1 MKKLTYISLAILLL
15 IGLTGCGLPKN
26 VKTQELQALRF
37 VQANVTLPAEYYSP
51 LTGDLMEY
59 NTIQVSFQNYDT
71 NTGEAV
77 FYFEVKEEDPNQ
89 KHFLWFCSNP
99 HDYTD
104 YYLALKLPPPSALL
118 PPTVTA
124 TTQSNGAILEGYGSP
139 SYSSI
144 QNIPDYQQTFTLS
157 QLQADKNNLI
167 WWNGYY
173 Q

>member
-1 MKKLTYISLAILLL
+1 
-15 IGLTGCGLPKN
+15 
-26 VKTQELQALRF
+26 
-37 VQANVTLPAEYYSP
+37 
-51 LTGDLMEY
+51 MEY
-59 NTIQVSFQNYDT
+59 NTIQVSFQDYDT

-104 YYLALKLPPPSALL
+104 YYLALKLPPP
-118 PPTVTA
+118 VTLSVI
-124 TTQSNGAILEGYGSP
+124 TTTEPNGTILEGYGSP

-144 QNIPDYQQTFTLS
+144 QNIPDYQETFTLS
-157 QLQADKNNLI
+157 QLQADKSNLI
-167 WWNGYY
+167 WWDGYY

>member
-1 MKKLTYISLAILLL
+1 MKKFWILFLTTILL
-15 IGLTGCGLPKN
+15 ISLTGCGLPQN
-26 VKTQELQALRF
+26 VKTQENQALRF

-59 NTIQVSFQNYDT
+59 NTIQVSFQDYDT

-104 YYLALKLPPPSALL
+104 YYLALKLPPP
-118 PPTVTA
+118 VTLSVI
-124 TTQSNGAILEGYGSP
+124 TTTEPNGTILEGYGSP

-144 QNIPDYQQTFTLS
+144 QNIPDYQETFTLS
-157 QLQADKNNLI
+157 QLQADKSNLI
-167 WWNGYY
+167 WWDGYY